1 MKGKIVRNN
10 NKIRECL
17 SDILKAH
24 QWNYTEHIDKF
35 SSDIDIRLKKGK
47 KYSDQVPIFQGDSGW
62 NNRQFAQESVEELL
76 DFLVYQASRY
86 VRFKHDWDTTRTH
99 LKDMM
104 FSKMMISKA
113 LEMYMMCVAMYE
125 EELIENEEE

>member
-1 MKGKIVRNN
+1 MRNN

-35 SSDIDIRLKKGK
+35 CSDIDIRLKKGK
-47 KYSDQVPIFQGDSGW
+47 KYSDQIPIFKGDEGW
-62 NNRQFAQESVEELL
+62 NDRHFAQESLEELL

-86 VRFKHDWDTTRTH
+86 IRFKHDWDTKRIH

-104 FSKMMISKA
+104 VSKMMIMKA
-113 LEMYMMCVAMYE
+113 LEMYITCVDMYE
-125 EELIENEEE
+125 EELESEEK